1 MIFDSQEEKDKY
13 YLWLKSL
20 KAGDFVIVS
29 EQTWTREYAYSVKT
43 IKSITP
49 TGRILIEFKHNN
61 KVYFE
66 RGESRGSG
74 LRRTLE
80 EYTEE
85 KAREL
90 VLIPNATYYLNKI
103 EWDQLREKD
112 PEMLL
117 EIYEKVKARLAK
129 E

>member
-1 MIFDSQEEKDKY
+1 MIFDNQEEKDKY
-13 YLWLKSL
+13 LSWLKSL
-20 KAGDFVIVS
+20 KAGDFVIVN
-29 EQTWTREYAYSVKT
+29 EKTVTRKCLYSIKI

-49 TGRILIEFKHNN
+49 TGRILIEFKNNN
-61 KVYFE
+61 KIYFE
-66 RGESRGSG
+66 KGISRGYSNKI
-74 LRRTLE
+74 LE

-117 EIYEKVKARLAK
+117 EIYEKVKARLVK